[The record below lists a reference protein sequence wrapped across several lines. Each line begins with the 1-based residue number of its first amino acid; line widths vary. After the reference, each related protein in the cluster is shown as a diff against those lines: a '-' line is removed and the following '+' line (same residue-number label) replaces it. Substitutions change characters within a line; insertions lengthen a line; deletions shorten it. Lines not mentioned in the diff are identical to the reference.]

1 MNTSYELAQKYVD
14 FQIPSEIKQAAKAGV
29 RMTGSLNFIKM
40 MMFADEV
47 QLTNDNIDYYMGLPP
62 QRLEDETYDEM
73 KNRGK
78 LAKALLKYRA
88 QLYDYSVY
96 EKQ

>member
-1 MNTSYELAQKYVD
+1 MSYELAQKYVD
-14 FQIPSEIKQAAKAGV
+14 FQIPSDVKQAYKAGV
-29 RMTGSLNFIKM
+29 RMAGSLDFIKM
-40 MMFADEV
+40 MMFANET
-47 QLTNDNIDYYMGLPP
+47 QLTNDNIDYYMGIPP
-62 QRLEDETYDEM
+62 RRQEDETYDEM

-78 LAKALLKYRA
+78 LAQALLKYRA

>member
-1 MNTSYELAQKYVD
+1 M
-14 FQIPSEIKQAAKAGV
+14 IKGI
-29 RMTGSLNFIKM
+29 TLHSNLYSLN
-40 MMFADEV
+40 E
-47 QLTNDNIDYYMGLPP
+47 LTNDNIDYYMGIPP
-62 QRLEDETYDEM
+62 RRQEDETYDEM

>member
-1 MNTSYELAQKYVD
+1 MSYELAQKFAD
-14 FQIPSEIKQAAKAGV
+14 FKIPSEFKRGYGA
-29 RMTGSLNFIKM
+29 LNFIKM

>member
-1 MNTSYELAQKYVD
+1 MSYELTQKYVD
-14 FQIPSEIKQAAKAGV
+14 FQIPSDVKQAYKAGV
-29 RMTGSLNFIKM
+29 RMAGSLNFIKM
-40 MMFADEV
+40 MMFANEV
-47 QLTNDNIDYYMGLPP
+47 QLTNDNMGIPP
-62 QRLEDETYDEM
+62 RRQEDETYDEM

>member
-14 FQIPSEIKQAAKAGV
+14 FQIPSDVKQAYKAGV
-29 RMTGSLNFIKM
+29 RMAGSLNFIKI
-40 MMFADEV
+40 MMFANEV

-62 QRLEDETYDEM
+62 QRLEDETYEEM
-73 KNRGK
+73 RNRGK